1 MQDKYIPTQMCPS
14 ATKNGRN
21 LCAFC
26 WLREIKT
33 NVTTEEFDL
42 YYSSLT
48 PIQRTV
54 QLRISTTPPY
64 VH

>member
-14 ATKNGRN
+14 TTKNGCN
-21 LCAFC
+21 LCTFR
-26 WLREIKT
+26 WLQQIKT

-54 QLRISTTPPY
+54 QLQVSTTPPY